1 MACKPGAPR
10 TFGRHTIGQ
19 VKTRV
24 KLCGIT
30 SQDDARLAVE
40 AGAWAI
46 GMIFADVSPRQV
58 EVATAAEI
66 GAAMRRKVEVAG
78 VFVNSPLDQV
88 VELAD
93 LCSLSMVQ
101 LHGDEGPTFCA
112 EVAHRT
118 GLKVVKAA
126 RVRDKASVQALRA
139 FRVAVDFHLLDAYAE
154 AARGGTGVTFP
165 WALAK
170 ERGAGPPVILSGGIT
185 PENVAEAIAGV
196 SPFAVDSASGTEAS
210 PGVKDPAKVTAL
222 MRAVEQASLAAA

>member
-1 MACKPGAPR
+1 M
-10 TFGRHTIGQ
+10 
-19 VKTRV
+19 KTRV

-30 SQDDARLAVE
+30 SVDDASLAVE

-46 GMIFADVSPRQV
+46 GMIFADVSPRRV
-58 EVATAAEI
+58 DVPTAAEI
-66 GAAMRRKVEVAG
+66 GAAMRRKVEVTG
-78 VFVNSPLDQV
+78 VFVNTPLDEV
-88 VELAD
+88 VEIAD
-93 LCSLSMVQ
+93 LTSISMVQ

-139 FRVAVDFHLLDAYAE
+139 FRVAVDFHLLDAYVE
-154 AARGGTGVTFP
+154 GMQGGTGRAFP
-165 WALAK
+165 WELAK

-185 PENVAEAIAGV
+185 PDNVAEAIAGLH
-196 SPFAVDSASGTEAS
+196 PFAVDSASGTESS
-210 PGVKDPAKVTAL
+210 PGVKDPAKVEAL